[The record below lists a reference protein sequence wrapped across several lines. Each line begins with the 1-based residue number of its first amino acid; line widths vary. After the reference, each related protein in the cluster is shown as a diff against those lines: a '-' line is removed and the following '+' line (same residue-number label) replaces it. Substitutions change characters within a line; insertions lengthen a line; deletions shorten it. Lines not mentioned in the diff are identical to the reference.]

1 MKRKKSIMG
10 RLAVTAVA
18 LTLIS
23 TSLMGSTLAKYATET
38 TGSATAVVAKW
49 AFKAGSSEGAEQFT
63 SFKLGETTSSAVV
76 AKERIAPGMTGTV
89 PIYYDLSGTEV
100 KTKLVIS
107 IKVDDVSKLPTN
119 FTLKYGSGT
128 EIKKSDLTDDTYRE
142 LSSTTFE
149 VDTTTG
155 VLPAAT
161 AKGNGNVTW
170 EWGAGTS
177 DASTDATNQA
187 DTTDGAAAGTAKFTI
202 KVEAV
207 QQVN

>member
-1 MKRKKSIMG
+1 MKRKKNMMG

-23 TSLMGSTLAKYATET
+23 TSLMGSTLAKYATEK

-49 AFKAGSSEGAEQFT
+49 AFKAGSSEGAETFT
-63 SFKLGETTSSAVV
+63 TFTLGETASSVVV

-100 KTKLVIS
+100 KTKLIIS
-107 IKVDDVSKLPTN
+107 IKVDDASKLPTN

-128 EIKKSDLTDDTYRE
+128 EIKKSDLTNNTYKE
-142 LSSTTFE
+142 LSSTTLE
-149 VDTTTG
+149 VDTSTG
-155 VLPAAT
+155 KLPAAT
-161 AKGNGNVTW
+161 AKGDGNVTW
-170 EWGAGTS
+170 AWEAGTS
-177 DASTDATNQA
+177 DASTDTTNVA
-187 DTTDGAAAGTAKFTI
+187 DTTDGAAAGTANFTI

-207 QQVN
+207 QQIS